1 MRRAS
6 EATPRPYPS
15 WRRPAP
21 VTIERLRLDAAT
33 LTALAAGCAAVGAGG
48 GGDPD
53 LALTMALL
61 AVGEHGAVPVVG
73 VDDLDD
79 EALVMPCGM
88 LGAPTAADDA
98 VWSGAEGG
106 TLRTMVERLDG
117 GHVQALMPL
126 QIAGADGLL
135 PVTWAAR
142 LG

>member
-15 WRRPAP
+15 WRRTAP
-21 VTIERLRLDAAT
+21 VTIERLRLYAAT
-33 LTALAAGCAAVGAGG
+33 LPALPAGCAAVAAGG

-79 EALVMPCGM
+79 EALVMPCGI
-88 LGAPTAADDA
+88 LRAADI
-98 VWSGAEGG
+98 AEQ
-106 TLRTMVERLDG
+106 RHE
-117 GHVQALMPL
+117 
-126 QIAGADGLL
+126 
-135 PVTWAAR
+135 
-142 LG
+142 